1 MTYLIS
7 REPNSDYIEHYGV
20 LGMKWGRRKAA
31 PMSSAY
37 TKMKTAK
44 GAYKQAKKAYSKSFD
59 KSYGYS
65 SRHMTGQFTNKKKKA
80 ESNKRWDETYK
91 KSNQVDKAKTEYKQA
106 KKEYKQTDEYKAKRN
121 KAIKVGVAA
130 VGTAVAAYGAYKM
143 SKFVKNKNTE
153 LRMKEG
159 KEVVEALTMSRNL
172 KDNFFKGSLDHVN
185 QSPIPKTAADRAK
198 EINAIKKA
206 RDEAWNSTNRAIDTH
221 KKLVEST
228 INDENKHFTK
238 AAKNVSK
245 YYANRATDKLKKYKS
260 KRNAAKTAA
269 HAAVNAKR
277 SW

>member
-1 MTYLIS
+1 MNYLIT
-7 REPNSDYIEHYGV
+7 RESDSDYIEHYGV
-20 LGMKWGRRKAA
+20 LGMKWGHRKAV

-44 GAYKQAKKAYSKSFD
+44 GAYEQAKKAYSKSYD

-65 SRHMTGQFTNKKKKA
+65 SRHMIGQFTNKKKKA
-80 ESNKRWDETYK
+80 ESDKRWDETRK
-91 KSNQVDKAKTEYKQA
+91 KANQTAKAKIEYDQA
-106 KKEYKQTDEYKAKRN
+106 KKEYKQTDEYKEKRS
-121 KAIKVGVAA
+121 KAVKVGVAA
-130 VGTAVAAYGAYKM
+130 AGMAVAAYGTYKV

-159 KEVVEALTMSRNL
+159 KEVVEALIMGRNL
-172 KDNFFKGSLDHVN
+172 KDNFYKGALDNSSH
-185 QSPIPKTAADRAK
+185 SSIPRAAADRAK

-245 YYANRATDKLKKYKS
+245 YYADQATEKLKKYKS
-260 KRNAAKTAA
+260 SRNAAKAA
-269 HAAVNAKR
+269 ANAKR

>member
-1 MTYLIS
+1 MNYLIT
-7 REPNSDYIEHYGV
+7 RESDSDYIEHYGV
-20 LGMKWGRRKAA
+20 LGMKLGHRKAV

-44 GAYKQAKKAYSKSFD
+44 GTYKQAKK
-59 KSYGYS
+59 
-65 SRHMTGQFTNKKKKA
+65 KA
-80 ESNKRWDETYK
+80 
-91 KSNQVDKAKTEYKQA
+91 NQTAKAKIEYDQA
-106 KKEYKQTDEYKAKRN
+106 KKEYKQTDEYKEKRR

-130 VGTAVAAYGAYKM
+130 AGMVVAAYGAYKV

-159 KEVVEALTMSRNL
+159 KEVVEALITGRNL
-172 KDNFFKGSLDHVN
+172 KDNFYKGALDNSNH
-185 QSPIPKTAADRAK
+185 SSIPRAAADRTK
-198 EINAIKKA
+198 EINTIKKA
-206 RDEAWNSTNRAIDTH
+206 RDEAWNSANRAIDAH

-245 YYANRATDKLKKYKS
+245 YYADQATEKLKKYKS
-260 KRNAAKTAA
+260 ARNAAKAA
-269 HAAVNAKR
+269 ANAKR

>member
-1 MTYLIS
+1 MNYLIT
-7 REPNSDYIEHYGV
+7 RESDSDYIEHYGV
-20 LGMKWGRRKAA
+20 LGMKWGHRKAV

-44 GAYKQAKKAYSKSFD
+44 GTYKQAKKQIKQLRR
-59 KSYGYS
+59 KLN
-65 SRHMTGQFTNKKKKA
+65 MTRQ
-80 ESNKRWDETYK
+80 
-91 KSNQVDKAKTEYKQA
+91 
-106 KKEYKQTDEYKAKRN
+106 KKEYKQTDEYKEKRR

-130 VGTAVAAYGAYKM
+130 AGMVVAAYGAYKV

-159 KEVVEALTMSRNL
+159 KEVVEALITGRNL
-172 KDNFFKGSLDHVN
+172 KDNFYKGALDNSNH
-185 QSPIPKTAADRAK
+185 SSIPRAAADRTK
-198 EINAIKKA
+198 EINTIKKA
-206 RDEAWNSTNRAIDTH
+206 RDEAWNSANRAIDAH

-245 YYANRATDKLKKYKS
+245 YYADQATEKLKKYKS
-260 KRNAAKTAA
+260 ARNAAKAA
-269 HAAVNAKR
+269 ANAKR